1 MAAWTICRSVLS
13 SSSPED
19 TASTASSNASVRS
32 RVPAT
37 MSSNRFC
44 TSISSSRTRLCDS
57 DSPIWGIPDRQS
69 AGSAGRVRSA
79 SLCTRPECWSVAP
92 AVQFCPYGSLRRRYQ
107 QIRRDVL
114 PWHLSVTDPTL
125 GGGAVRAHLCAVVL
139 PRKERAV
146 NRSVEAPGVL
156 TQGQIDALVR
166 EAAEAAGWNSTD
178 DAWSWRFTSAVV
190 ELRAVRPIATD
201 PNRRALLIS
210 AGVVLLNLRM
220 LIKGLGC

>member
-1 MAAWTICRSVLS
+1 M
-13 SSSPED
+13 
-19 TASTASSNASVRS
+19 
-32 RVPAT
+32 
-37 MSSNRFC
+37 
-44 TSISSSRTRLCDS
+44 
-57 DSPIWGIPDRQS
+57 
-69 AGSAGRVRSA
+69 
-79 SLCTRPECWSVAP
+79 
-92 AVQFCPYGSLRRRYQ
+92 
-107 QIRRDVL
+107 
-114 PWHLSVTDPTL
+114 
-125 GGGAVRAHLCAVVL
+125 
-139 PRKERAV
+139 

-220 LIKGLGC
+220 LIKGLGCHSAVSLLPDRSRRDLIAIVRLDGPRSVTEQDRSLVAAMLAGPSEKPVIRTVSSPASLITTLRRAA